1 MTAPGNA
8 SKITDIP
15 LVKTRVVTGWI
26 PASVLFPGVGVGR
39 GEDRDS
45 VERVHYSRPTHTDCS
60 PSHQVEHTK

>member
-26 PASVLFPGVGVGR
+26 PASVLFPGVGGCAGGGR
-39 GEDRDS
+39 GQCGES
-45 VERVHYSRPTHTDCS
+45 ALLQANTHRL
-60 PSHQVEHTK
+60 